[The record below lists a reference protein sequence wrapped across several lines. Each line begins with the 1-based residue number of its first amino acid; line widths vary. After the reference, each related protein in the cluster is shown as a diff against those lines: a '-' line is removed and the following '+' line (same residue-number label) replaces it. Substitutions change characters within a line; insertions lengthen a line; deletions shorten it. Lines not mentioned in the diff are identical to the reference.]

1 MGVLF
6 RNRLRVLGII
16 LFLVWQIPDMKR
28 QEFEQKIARYKEQ
41 DKKRKELLES
51 KVIRYPL
58 RENANIFLLYYDYSV
73 DRIFIHPLIG
83 FVLIFLCSIGSW
95 VAYSIFEIILILIDY
110 LIWEKG
116 FCIKDLKKNF
126 FG

>member
-41 DKKRKELLES
+41 DKKRKELLEG

-58 RENANIFLLYYDYSV
+58 IEKKLPFLLYYEYSIYGTI
-73 DRIFIHPLIG
+73 RHALMGFII
-83 FVLIFLCSIGSW
+83 IFLCTISSW
-95 VAYSIFEIILILIDY
+95 VAYSFFEIFFILIDY